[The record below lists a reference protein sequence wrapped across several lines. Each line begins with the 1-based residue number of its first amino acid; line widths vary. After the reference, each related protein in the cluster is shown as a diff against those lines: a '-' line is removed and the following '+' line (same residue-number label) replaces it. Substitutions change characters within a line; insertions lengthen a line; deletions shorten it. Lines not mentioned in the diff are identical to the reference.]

1 MIQSASTMPKVAPE
15 IFAFTPDSI
24 AGARSAILDGR
35 AEILAKRRI
44 DTLEIKMPFPKSLAV
59 EAHTG
64 STNNGR
70 RAVSGVLVS
79 MLLTQMEDVAM
90 RSLNLDPFWRTSI
103 GFDRL
108 FDLMDESLR
117 FEPEDHYPPCNI
129 VRTGEDSYRISLA
142 VAGFKPEQIT
152 VTVHQNMLTVSGR
165 VNEKQKENEGESEY
179 LYRGIAGRP
188 FERRFN
194 LADFV
199 EVNGASFEDG
209 LLQIELQREVPEAM
223 KPRRI
228 EIQAGKSSTDNV
240 KAIEHS
246 KVA

>member
-1 MIQSASTMPKVAPE
+1 
-15 IFAFTPDSI
+15 
-24 AGARSAILDGR
+24 
-35 AEILAKRRI
+35 
-44 DTLEIKMPFPKSLAV
+44 
-59 EAHTG
+59 
-64 STNNGR
+64 
-70 RAVSGVLVS
+70 
-79 MLLTQMEDVAM
+79 M
-90 RSLNLDPFWRTSI
+90 RNINLDPFWRTSI

-129 VRTGEDSYRISLA
+129 VRTGEDKYRISLA

-152 VTVHQNMLTVSGR
+152 LTAHQNTLTVAGR
-165 VNEKQKENEGESEY
+165 ADEKPGEAEY
-179 LYRGIAGRP
+179 LYRGIAARS

-199 EVNGASFEDG
+199 EVKRASFEDG
-209 LLQIELQREVPEAM
+209 LLQIELERHVPDDM

-228 EIQAGKSSTDNV
+228 DIQVGKARLADDKIKT
-240 KAIEHS
+240 IEQT